1 MEQRVTAS
9 GMDASGWIDASRRA
23 PTEADCDVF
32 GCVLAYHRYN
42 GAQVTGWR
50 QFGMNKLLTH
60 WRPIPKPPAPYKELH
75 AVRPREARLP

>member
-9 GMDASGWIDASRRA
+9 GMESTGWIDANRRP

-42 GAQVTGWR
+42 GAMVTGWR
-50 QFGMNKLLTH
+50 QFEVNKLFTH
-60 WRPIPKPPAPYKELH
+60 WRPIPQPPKMYQELH
-75 AVRPREARLP
+75 SKRRRERRLP